1 VVPTESAEL
10 RPDSLAPL
18 AAKQSVLD
26 GISVLAVTKR
36 PLRTHPSSVK
46 GCVVEADPTR
56 ERAVYEARHGERRM
70 AIKPAYVK
78 KTATELLERYPEAF
92 SGDFEH
98 NKESVTAL
106 TDIDSKNVRNRIA
119 GYIAR
124 KQRAP
129 PA

>member
-1 VVPTESAEL
+1 
-10 RPDSLAPL
+10 
-18 AAKQSVLD
+18 
-26 GISVLAVTKR
+26 
-36 PLRTHPSSVK
+36 
-46 GCVVEADPTR
+46 
-56 ERAVYEARHGERRM
+56 M

-78 KTATELLERYPEAF
+78 KTAAELLERYPKAF

-106 TDIDSKNVRNRIA
+106 TDIDSKGVRNRIA